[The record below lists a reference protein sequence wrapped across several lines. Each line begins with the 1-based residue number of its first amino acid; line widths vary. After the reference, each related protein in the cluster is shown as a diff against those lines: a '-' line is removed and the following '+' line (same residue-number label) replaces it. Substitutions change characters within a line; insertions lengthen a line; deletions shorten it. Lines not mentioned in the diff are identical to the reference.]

1 MQYVRR
7 LVQCELAKMVLPGGS
22 RTALSADEKHSPM
35 SVEVKSRFELGGIR
49 EGISQLDYKVVSWC
63 YSRRSRCTLFASQF
77 RWKMMS
83 EVLLFVLTITMKL
96 R

>member
-1 MQYVRR
+1 MQYVKR

-35 SVEVKSRFELGGIR
+35 SVEMKSRFELGGIR
-49 EGISQLDYKVVSWC
+49 EGISQLDKVVSWC
-63 YSRRSRCTLFASQF
+63 YSRRSRCTLCASQF

-96 R
+96 T

>member
-1 MQYVRR
+1 MQYVKM
-7 LVQCELAKMVLPGGS
+7 LVQCEWAKMVLPGGS

-35 SVEVKSRFELGGIR
+35 SVEVKSRFKLGVIR
-49 EGISQLDYKVVSWC
+49 EGTSQFDYKMVSWC
-63 YSRRSRCTLFASQF
+63 YSRRSRCTWFASQF

-83 EVLLFVLTITMKL
+83 EVLLFVLAITMKL